1 MAAYIVINLTVNDP
15 ATFEQY
21 SAAVVPLIMNSGGK
35 LLAVDFEPMDLDGT
49 SRPGLA
55 ILEFES
61 VEAAHSFY
69 NSPAHQAVVAL
80 RLSSTEGW
88 LRVVPALTMPTSPAK
103 QQKDRES
110 QAD

>member
-1 MAAYIVINLTVNDP
+1 MAAYIVVNLTVNDP

-21 SAAVVPLIMNSGGK
+21 RAVAVPLVMNSGGK
-35 LLAVDFEPMDLDGT
+35 YLAVDLEPMDLDGT

-69 NSPAHQAVVAL
+69 NSPAYQAVVGL

-88 LRVVPALTMPTSPAK
+88 LRVVPALTMPTS
-103 QQKDRES
+103 
-110 QAD
+110 